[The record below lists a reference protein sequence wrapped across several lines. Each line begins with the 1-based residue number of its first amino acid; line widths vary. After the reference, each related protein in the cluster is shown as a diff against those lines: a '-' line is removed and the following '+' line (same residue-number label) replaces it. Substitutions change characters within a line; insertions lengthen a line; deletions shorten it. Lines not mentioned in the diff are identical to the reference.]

1 MLEKFVRF
9 LTRAD
14 SQAPIKEPYQT
25 NHAAKIEWQPLDP
38 SRLNLTSKR
47 LREIEASMAEKARAE
62 FAAVTGELNNKQRS
76 GQN

>member
-1 MLEKFVRF
+1 MLEKIVRF
-9 LTRAD
+9 LNR
-14 SQAPIKEPYQT
+14 SEVQAPTKEPYQT
-25 NHAAKIEWQPLDP
+25 KQAAKIEWQPLDP
-38 SRLNLTSKR
+38 SRLNLTTKR